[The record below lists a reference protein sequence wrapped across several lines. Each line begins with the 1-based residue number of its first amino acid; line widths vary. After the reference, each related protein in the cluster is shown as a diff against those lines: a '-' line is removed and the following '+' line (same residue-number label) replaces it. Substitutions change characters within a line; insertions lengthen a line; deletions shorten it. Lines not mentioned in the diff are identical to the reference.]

1 VSRLERISGRLPRI
15 YQSAEEKALIFF
27 LVQAVDKQLNKAEE
41 VITEVM
47 KAHWVDTAKKEELDE
62 MSTLLGSKRMP
73 EENDANLK
81 GRLKRT
87 VEEYKG
93 GGTISIIRERV
104 KELLNSDKKDD
115 FEIIENPRVKASA
128 EFLVVANDTWT
139 LGSNSIEDEK
149 PTLSLAVEGEGEGE
163 VSNPQITNLDTEES
177 LIFAGKLKAG
187 KQLVIKK
194 NKALLGEEDVTKK
207 VTPKEPLQLLRKESI
222 WRYSEPL
229 SEMIGVFDTG
239 KFDEHTFM
247 IGIPTVKVR
256 FDWVRSQPSTF
267 LIKIKSSVLLKS
279 GLTQSYLERTVNSMK
294 AAGVNA
300 IIKVME

>member
-177 LIFAGKLKAG
+177 LISNLLSKRIKPYSGKKMS
-187 KQLVIKK
+187 QKK
-194 NKALLGEEDVTKK
+194 LH
-207 VTPKEPLQLLRKESI
+207 LRN
-222 WRYSEPL
+222 RYN
-229 SEMIGVFDTG
+229 F
-239 KFDEHTFM
+239 
-247 IGIPTVKVR
+247 
-256 FDWVRSQPSTF
+256 
-267 LIKIKSSVLLKS
+267 
-279 GLTQSYLERTVNSMK
+279 
-294 AAGVNA
+294 
-300 IIKVME
+300 